1 MSVTAIRDTISVPPS
16 VFSVMQETAN
26 NPLLSE
32 AEKATRL
39 GDMLSLNAAERIA
52 AKFGAIKVVV
62 DYNMRSD
69 I

>member
-1 MSVTAIRDTISVPPS
+1 MSQTAIRDTISVHPS

-39 GDMLSLNAAERIA
+39 GDMLSLTAVERVAAR
-52 AKFGAIKVVV
+52 FRAIKVVV
-62 DYNMRSD
+62 NYNMRSD
-69 I
+69 K